1 MDQVTLKRRRVH
13 DSPPPRQGGIS
24 FRHPGYRDLSDVL
37 FELPRLD
44 TSPQTETAGVHYGTA
59 LLACQIIA
67 NNSFNG
73 YLATDRDGQQRVSM
87 TLDGVLLEDNY
98 WFIVPVSGDSAESV
112 YPVVSRFEEWRFP
125 HDHMASLR
133 WDPESQSLPESTDRV
148 HTPTSTTETSS
159 SNPPSTFVTP
169 FAPPP
174 MRPIS
179 RCILSSDAY
188 AMEKAHIVPT
198 AQSKW
203 FKSNDMI
210 WYGDKTQFIHT
221 EANIVPMRQDLHKL
235 WDDHIF
241 ALVPKRGDFVLHVLR
256 TPTLGVGEFARK
268 WHNTPVGAGTLDH
281 AAKAML
287 FAKFAQA
294 VLMLLKPFIAF
305 SSVDRYVVAV
315 EALANPR
322 APAKMKAAWV
332 SSDALSQ
339 QYSGGGS
346 RSASTSSRKRS
357 QSRISGQEALRYFNA
372 FGQVDDEDWSNDGSA
387 DEEDWCEEMVGGK
400 VKRVNH
406 RRGEVVEYYDDGC
419 YCSTRRLD
427 SWEDEDEEERGR
439 PRKRQ
444 RREQREHTVDTLPS
458 LTDTSAVGDLE
469 GHVSSDPIEPPSLDH
484 ASANRDLPVK
494 HAAKGL
500 GTVGG
505 GTSFMEHA
513 S

>member
-13 DSPPPRQGGIS
+13 DSPPPRQSGIS

-44 TSPQTETAGVHYGTA
+44 TSPQTERAGVHYGTA
-59 LLACQIIA
+59 LLACQIVA
-67 NNSFNG
+67 NNSFHG
-73 YLATDRDGQQRVSM
+73 YLATDRDGQQRVSL

-98 WFIVPVSGDSAESV
+98 WFIVPVTGDSAESV

-125 HDHMASLR
+125 HNHMGSLR
-133 WDPESQSLPESTDRV
+133 WDPEVQPLHESTD
-148 HTPTSTTETSS
+148 HLSTPTSTTETSS
-159 SNPPSTFVTP
+159 NLPPTSFSNPPSTSVIP

-235 WDDHIF
+235 WDGHIF
-241 ALVPKRGDFVLHVLR
+241 ALVPKRGDFVVHVLR
-256 TPTLGVGEFARK
+256 TPTLGLGEFARK

-315 EALANPR
+315 EAMANPR
-322 APAKMKAAWV
+322 SPAKMKAAWV

-357 QSRISGQEALRYFNA
+357 QSRISSQEALRHFNA
-372 FGQVDDEDWSNDGSA
+372 FAQVDHEDGSNDGSA
-387 DEEDWCEEMVGGK
+387 DKDDWCEEIVGGR
-400 VKRVNH
+400 VKRIDH

-419 YCSTRRLD
+419 YYSIRRLD
-427 SWEDEDEEERGR
+427 NREDEEDEEERGR

-484 ASANRDLPVK
+484 TFANEDLPVK
-494 HAAKGL
+494 HTAKG
-500 GTVGG
+500 
-505 GTSFMEHA
+505 
-513 S
+513 